1 MADAPGDKDRWDF
14 PWERPRLLPE
24 QRGDPV
30 GFPGVRMGGPD
41 EAIDVTL
48 DRVCPRR
55 PRPGAGPPT
64 ILAISGGASGGAFG
78 AGLLVGLSRAG
89 RRDQPQIVTGVST
102 GALIAPFAFVGQA
115 LDDRLE
121 AAYTNGLA
129 ADLFDLRRSFPNL
142 EGGLFK
148 AQALDALIAPFV
160 DDALLIAV
168 AEAHDDGRRLLVAT
182 TDIDRQE
189 LCVWD
194 MGLIARMGQDGKQAE
209 ALALFRTLLAASASL
224 PGLFSPRFIACEKD
238 GRLYEEMHVDG
249 GVASPLFLLPDKL
262 IQSREAQRR
271 LRGGQ
276 VSVIVNTVLEALP
289 RSTQGNIPAI
299 LTRSFETMLR
309 FSYLQALSTTAAYC
323 AGAGLPLIVAS
334 IPQSPEGFNL
344 LNFDTALMRRM
355 FKIGLEHAQSDTFS
369 RDLTGSAFDDWLRW
383 PLQLFGA
390 PSSEAGRDKPGTPEQ
405 D

>member
-1 MADAPGDKDRWDF
+1 MPVPPVEATGWDF

-24 QRGDPV
+24 HWGDPV
-30 GFPGVRMGGPD
+30 GFPGVRVGGPGED
-41 EAIDVTL
+41 IEATL

-55 PRPGAGPPT
+55 SRLGAGPPT

-89 RRDQPQIVTGVST
+89 RREQHQIVTGVST
-102 GALIAPFAFVGQA
+102 GALIAPFAFLGA
-115 LDDRLE
+115 AWDGRLE
-121 AAYTNGLA
+121 AAYTGGLA
-129 ADLFDLRRSFPNL
+129 AGLFDIRRTFPNL

-148 AQALDALIAPFV
+148 AGALDALIAPFV
-160 DDALLIAV
+160 DDALLTAV
-168 AEAHDDGRRLLVAT
+168 AEAHDGGRRLFVAT
-182 TDIDRQE
+182 TDVDRQE

-224 PGLFSPRFIACEKD
+224 PGLFSPRLIACETE
-238 GRLYEEMHVDG
+238 GRIYEEMHVDG
-249 GVASPLFLLPDKL
+249 GVASPLFMLPERL

-271 LRGGQ
+271 LRGGR
-276 VSVIVNTVLEALP
+276 VSVIVNTVLEARP

-323 AGAGLPLIVAS
+323 AGAGLPLVIAS
-334 IPQSPEGFNL
+334 IPQSPEGLNL
-344 LNFDTALMRRM
+344 LSFDTAQMRRM
-355 FKIGLEHAQSDTFS
+355 FEIGLEHATSGTFS
-369 RDLTGSAFDDWLRW
+369 RDLTGSVFNDWLRW

-390 PSSEAGRDKPGTPEQ
+390 QPSDVTQINPAAFDHG
-405 D
+405 